1 MQKLILSFF
10 ILFFTVACIAQ
21 GNLPRTYDYD
31 NAGNRILRTTVRL
44 RQTVAAD
51 ADTSFADV
59 SNSKQEPYYEEIV
72 GENNVKVYPNP
83 TKGMVTLQFEK
94 TVKTGFYRL
103 SDFSGKLLSDG
114 IITNSIVT
122 LDLTRYE
129 NGVYLLT
136 LTLDGQTDT
145 WKIIKQ

>member
-1 MQKLILSFF
+1 MKKITLVFLLLFVTLSC
-10 ILFFTVACIAQ
+10 LAQ
-21 GNLPRTYDYD
+21 GNLPRTYEYD

-44 RQTVAAD
+44 RQAVAAET
-51 ADTSFADV
+51 DTSFADV

-83 TKGMVTLQFEK
+83 TKGMVTLQFDK
-94 TVKTGFYRL
+94 PVKTGLYRL
-103 SDFSGKLLSDG
+103 SDLSGKLLSDG
-114 IITNSIVT
+114 TITNPIVT
-122 LDLTRYE
+122 LDLSRYE

-136 LTLDGQTDT
+136 LTLDGETDT

>member
-1 MQKLILSFF
+1 MKRLSLLIFLIGMIVYGF
-10 ILFFTVACIAQ
+10 AQ
-21 GNLPRTYDYD
+21 GTLPRTYDYD

-44 RQTVAAD
+44 RQAVAAE
-51 ADTSFADV
+51 ADTIFADV

-72 GENNVKVYPNP
+72 GENNVKIYPNP
-83 TKGMVTLQFEK
+83 TKGMVTLQLGK
-94 TVKTGFYRL
+94 PVKAGLYRL
-103 SDFSGKLLSDG
+103 SDLSGKLLSDG
-114 IITNSIVT
+114 TITNPIVT
-122 LDLTRYE
+122 LDLSRYE

>member
-31 NAGNRILRTTVRL
+31 NTGNRILRTTVRL
-44 RQTVAAD
+44 RQAVATG

-59 SNSKQEPYYEEIV
+59 SNSKQEPYYEEAI
-72 GENNVKVYPNP
+72 GENNVKIYPNP
-83 TKGMVTLQFEK
+83 TKGMVTLQFDK
-94 TVKTGFYRL
+94 PVKTGLYRL
-103 SDFSGKLLSDG
+103 SDLSGKLLLDG
-114 IITNSIVT
+114 TITISIFT
-122 LDLTRYE
+122 LDLSRYE

>member
-1 MQKLILSFF
+1 MQKFTLSFF
-10 ILFFTVACIAQ
+10 VLFVTVACIAQ

-31 NAGNRILRTTVRL
+31 NAGNRILRTTL
-44 RQTVAAD
+44 TMRQAVATG

-59 SNSKQEPYYEEIV
+59 SNSKQ
-72 GENNVKVYPNP
+72 
-83 TKGMVTLQFEK
+83 GMVTLQFDK
-94 TVKTGFYRL
+94 PVKTGLYRL
-103 SDFSGKLLSDG
+103 SDLSGKLLLDG
-114 IITNSIVT
+114 TITISIFT
-122 LDLTRYE
+122 LDLSRYE

>member
-1 MQKLILSFF
+1 MERLSLLI
-10 ILFFTVACIAQ
+10 ILIGVVVYGFAQ
-21 GNLPRTYDYD
+21 STLPRTYDYD

-44 RQTVAAD
+44 RQAVAAET
-51 ADTSFADV
+51 DTSFADV

-83 TKGMVTLQFEK
+83 TKGMVTLQFNK
-94 TVKTGFYRL
+94 PVKTGFYRL
-103 SDFSGKLLSDG
+103 SDLAGKLLLDG
-114 IITNSIVT
+114 TITTSIFT
-122 LDLTRYE
+122 LDLSRYE

-136 LTLDGQTDT
+136 LTLDGETDT

>member
-1 MQKLILSFF
+1 MQKFTLSFF
-10 ILFFTVACIAQ
+10 LLFVTVACIAQ

-31 NAGNRILRTTVRL
+31 NAGNRILRTTL
-44 RQTVAAD
+44 TIRQVVVAE

-59 SNSKQEPYYEEIV
+59 SNSKQETFFEEVIW
-72 GENNVKVYPNP
+72 ENNVKIYPNP
-83 TKGMVTLQFEK
+83 TKGMLTLQFDK
-94 TVKTGFYRL
+94 PVKTGSYSL
-103 SDFSGKLLSDG
+103 SDLSGKLLSDG
-114 IITNSIVT
+114 TITNPIVT
-122 LDLTRYE
+122 LDLSRYE